1 MLHDK
6 PIFSANDFKTDVV
19 EPFYIGVENRQH
31 KVKLVREWQQLI
43 ASKQIYAKKEEELQ
57 TPFLHT
63 FFGEILGYPYQEHL
77 PTTQIRVEVKTEQ
90 DQTKADG
97 ALGFFVY
104 DANTQSIQSEVK
116 AVIELKDAHTD
127 LDKPQRRKD
136 FKGSPVEQAFAYVPK
151 FGGSCQWVIVSN
163 FVEIRLYHASD
174 SIRYEEFLITE
185 LFEENPIHKISNFK
199 KLLFLLQKDRL
210 FLQNS
215 DSPTDILFADRRAAE
230 ISITQEFYNNY
241 RQHRENLFRHIQ
253 VQNPQENAFEVLSAT
268 QKIMDRLVF
277 MCFVRDT
284 VPMIDVLRDS
294 LQSLTFRH
302 SHKDTKL
309 WEILQELFVSFDKG
323 YSPSHVPDFN
333 GGLFKADDLID
344 RLVVRDSHIVPF
356 VEFLL
361 QHDFLSELN
370 VSILGHIF
378 EQSITDLEEL
388 RTEIA
393 KLELNAQGGATDTQL
408 STVFDNLSKRKKDG
422 IFYTPNYITQYIL
435 NKTIG
440 EWLEEKKQALLLEH
454 GEENAAYWRA
464 YEQVLRKM
472 TVLDPAC
479 GSGAFLTAV
488 FEYVWAEWKI
498 VVRAMVALGLRKE
511 LYRKEEWRLK
521 KDIVL
526 NNIFGV
532 DLNRESVEIS
542 KLSLWLQ
549 TANAVEPLSD
559 LTNNIKQGNS
569 LIDDKNITPLAF
581 DWAAEFPQVFEN
593 QGFDIVVGNPPYV
606 RADLEDRQYQKERKW
621 ITAHYEFLYEKWD
634 LMTAFYE
641 QALKKL
647 LKQGGSFAFIS
658 SNAINTSKYAEKLQ
672 KWMCENFDIR
682 SIDYFENIEVF
693 KGVGVIPT
701 IISVKKAP
709 PTNKVKKIYHKDDFE
724 AITSEIIDLEGIV
737 NRKAKIFRQVY
748 EDIQLKTTTVLLNNI
763 CYISKG
769 MVINADEVAD
779 KRAFGKDDILSL
791 KKTNLHTLPIVEG
804 KDLKRYEIERV
815 KYLEWGTDR
824 VPSKLSRPTFPDLY
838 TGEKILRGM
847 VTGGVYDNTG
857 ITCNHG
863 VIVFK
868 RFIDLK
874 NVNER
879 SITISI
885 SKNHLAEENNK
896 SAADIA
902 QKRQELEGISN
913 NFDLKY
919 ILALINSKYAYWYLN
934 NYRRHRLENYFYPD
948 DFRNFPVPDIPLAA
962 QKPFI
967 EKVSILLAEGK
978 KLQKLQ
984 QAWFTLMPA
993 KIRPKRALTK
1003 KLESWYLLDFNSFL
1017 AEMQKVGIQL
1027 GKSYYK
1033 QRRQLQEDFE
1043 FAQPEAKAV
1052 YDILV
1057 QTDQEIDNLVYKLY
1071 NLSAKEIAQIEDGNT
1086 KL

>member
-19 EPFYIGVENRQH
+19 EPFYAGVENRQH
-31 KVKLVREWQQLI
+31 KVKLVKEWQQLI
-43 ASKQIYAKKEEELQ
+43 VSKQIYAKKEEELQ

-90 DQTKADG
+90 DQSKADG

-268 QKIMDRLVF
+268 QKIMDRLLF

-333 GGLFKADDLID
+333 GGLFKADELID
-344 RLVVRDSHIVPF
+344 RLVVRDSHTVPF

-408 STVFDNLSKRKKDG
+408 STVFDNLSKRKRDG

-435 NKTIG
+435 DKTIG
-440 EWLEEKKQALLLEH
+440 EWLEEKKQALLQEH

-488 FEYVWAEWKI
+488 FEYIWAEWKI
-498 VVRAMVALGLRKE
+498 VLRAMVALGLRKE
-511 LYRKEEWRLK
+511 IYRKEEWRLK
-521 KDIVL
+521 KEIVL

-606 RADLEDRQYQKERKW
+606 NIELIPEKFRRFLLENYRTCQGRTDLYVAFIEKARK
-621 ITAHYEFLYEKWD
+621 IT
-634 LMTAFYE
+634 
-641 QALKKL
+641 
-647 LKQGGSFAFIS
+647 KQGGMVSFIIPYAFTNQNYGEIARKELVEQTAIREITDFS
-658 SNAINTSKYAEKLQ
+658 SFYIFKDAVVK
-672 KWMCENFDIR
+672 
-682 SIDYFENIEVF
+682 NIVLRF
-693 KGVGVIPT
+693 QNSLPTHKPT
-701 IISVKKAP
+701 IISKANSEEEVKNNKFTYFKIEQ
-709 PTNKVKKIYHKDDFE
+709 TNFLKLKSNRLETKNIYSFLDLRDKICKNTVTFE
-724 AITSEIIDLEGIV
+724 QICFIAYGA
-737 NRKAKIFRQVY
+737 R
-748 EDIQLKTTTVLLNNI
+748 LN
-763 CYISKG
+763 
-769 MVINADEVAD
+769 D
-779 KRAFGKDDILSL
+779 KN
-791 KKTNLHTLPIVEG
+791 TNEG
-804 KDLKRYEIERV
+804 KDKFIHLEKKTGFKPFLEGKNIDRY
-815 KYLEWGTDR
+815 YFSQFGWLDYQPDR
-824 VPSKLSRPTFPDLY
+824 HYNAMFPELFEN
-838 TGEKILRGM
+838 EKIMFLRI
-847 VTGGVYDNTG
+847 VKDKLRFAYDNQKFY
-857 ITCNHG
+857 NSHN
-863 VIVFK
+863 VINCV
-868 RFIDLK
+868 RYD
-874 NVNER
+874 
-879 SITISI
+879 
-885 SKNHLAEENNK
+885 
-896 SAADIA
+896 
-902 QKRQELEGISN
+902 
-913 NFDLKY
+913 
-919 ILALINSKYAYWYLN
+919 
-934 NYRRHRLENYFYPD
+934 
-948 DFRNFPVPDIPLAA
+948 
-962 QKPFI
+962 
-967 EKVSILLAEGK
+967 
-978 KLQKLQ
+978 KLQKVDYVSVKNALQ
-984 QAWFTLMPA
+984 SIEVDFAKNYDYMFLLGLLNSRLITWFFNNFLSDGLNFYPNYA
-993 KIRPKRALTK
+993 K
-1003 KLESWYLLDFNSFL
+1003 KLPIIQADTAAQAPIIDKVSRLLNHKAKFVEFQENVLEVFKADFAIKKISNRLHNWHLLSFKDFT
-1017 AEMQKVGIQL
+1017 EEITKCG
-1027 GKSYYK
+1027 GKITSK
-1033 QRRQLQEDFE
+1033 QRFDYIPIFKEQQS
-1043 FAQPEAKAV
+1043 KAV
-1052 YDILV
+1052 DMAEIMTTL
-1057 QTDQEIDNLVYKLY
+1057 DHEIDNLVYKLY
-1071 NLSAKEIAQIEDGNT
+1071 NLSATEIAQIEDGST
-1086 KL
+1086 KSTTV